1 MDTTAFLSKFAS
13 STKLSDISSEA
24 VAATKRHILD
34 CTGVALAAAA
44 EPAGR
49 ILIDVMREQGGAAQA
64 GVLGSGLRTNTISA
78 AWANGALAHLLDYD
92 DTGFSH
98 PTACI
103 QPAALAM
110 AEATAAA
117 GGVLVAA

>member
-1 MDTTAFLSKFAS
+1 MKATAVLSEFAS
-13 STKLSDISSEA
+13 KTRLADISVEA

-34 CTGVALAAAA
+34 CTGVALAAAV

-49 ILIDVMREQGGAAQA
+49 IVLDITREQGRTLKASG
-64 GVLGSGLRTNTISA
+64 LGSDIRTSVVSA
-78 AWANGALAHLLDYD
+78 AWANGALAHLLDFD

-103 QPAALAM
+103 LPAVLAM
-110 AEATAAA
+110 AEEANATGRAA
-117 GGVLVAA
+117 G